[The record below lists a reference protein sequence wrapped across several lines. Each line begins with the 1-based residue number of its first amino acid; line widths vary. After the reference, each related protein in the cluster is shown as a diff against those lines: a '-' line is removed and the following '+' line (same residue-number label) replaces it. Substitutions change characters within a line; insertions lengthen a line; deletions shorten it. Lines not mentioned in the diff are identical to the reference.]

1 MFLNAFKK
9 NTFLQRDNKQWLIF
23 IHKGL
28 FKVISSYSYI
38 IPTKIKVMG
47 YVAKMQERYH
57 SINFQI
63 FVEEAKL
70 TSQQ

>member
-1 MFLNAFKK
+1 MINIYS
-9 NTFLQRDNKQWLIF
+9 QRA
-23 IHKGL
+23 
-28 FKVISSYSYI
+28 KVISSYSYI
-38 IPTKIKVMG
+38 IPTKIRVMG
-47 YVAKMQERYH
+47 YVAEMQERYH